1 MAFHLDADLLAF
13 AVTTCTVI
21 FGSKAS
27 LQKNTRP
34 IPTRYDLEELS
45 DSQLTEAQR
54 KYLQPIDEQLR
65 RINYRPDC
73 TFRARN
79 YGSNLMRRY
88 SNPADPASCG
98 LTVVE
103 VKVQSGQT
111 QSVRNANSVEFT
123 TRLADG
129 RVINTRNSPNRSL
142 MDQPPYK
149 IVQDYP
155 NLTDLRELKAK
166 HDVLSAKFGG
176 TCSPP
181 HGALAIFEEMQREHR
196 RFSEYQ
202 VEHGVLR
209 RTANGDAYQITDK
222 VMNRGIR
229 NFFNPFSKRFS
240 VTQAVFSL
248 LLGAVLPLFAILKI
262 APLVATNSYQHAL
275 PFAGPALAIA
285 ACYALTGAIL
295 GFACNAQS
303 FVWVMLITYAPAH
316 LMAGNSLGW
325 FPYST
330 LAFYAAYAVSQAKQR
345 RELVFE
351 SQGDRP

>member
-27 LQKNTRP
+27 LQTNTRP

-45 DSQLTEAQR
+45 DSQLTDAQR

-79 YGSNLMRRY
+79 YGTNLMRRY

-103 VKVQSGQT
+103 VKIQSGQV
-111 QSVRNANSVEFT
+111 QNVRNANSVEFT

-129 RVINTRNSPNRSL
+129 RVVSTRNSPNKSL
-142 MDQPPYK
+142 MDNPPYK
-149 IVQDYP
+149 IVQDFP
-155 NLTDLRELKAK
+155 NLTDLQALKKA
-166 HDVLSAKFGG
+166 HDALATKVGGG
-176 TCSPP
+176 TRTPP
-181 HGALAIFEEMQREHR
+181 YGAAAIFDEVQREHTK
-196 RFSEYQ
+196 FSEYQ

-209 RTANGDAYQITDK
+209 RTPTGDAYQITEK

-240 VTQAVFSL
+240 ITQAVFSVL
-248 LLGAVLPLFAILKI
+248 VGAVLPLFGILKL
-262 APLVATNSYQHAL
+262 APLVAASAYEHAL
-275 PFAGPALAIA
+275 PFAGATLAIA
-285 ACYALTGAIL
+285 AGYALTGAIL

-303 FVWVMLITYAPAH
+303 FAWVMLITYLPAH
-316 LMAGNSLGW
+316 LVAADSLGW

-330 LAFYAAYAVSQAKQR
+330 LAFYVAYMVTQAKQR
-345 RELVFE
+345 RELVLQ
-351 SQGDRP
+351 S

>member
-21 FGSKAS
+21 FGSKSS
-27 LQKNTRP
+27 LQKNTRH
-34 IPTRYDLEELS
+34 IPARYDLEEIP
-45 DSQLTEAQR
+45 DPQLTEAQR
-54 KYLQPIDEQLR
+54 KYLQPIDEQLGR
-65 RINYRPDC
+65 MNYRPDC
-73 TFRARN
+73 TFRAKN

-103 VKVQSGQT
+103 IKVQAGGT

-129 RVINTRNSPNRSL
+129 RAVSTRNSPNKSL
-142 MDQPPYK
+142 MDQPPYR

-155 NLTDLRELKAK
+155 NLTDLRELKTK
-166 HDVLSAKFGG
+166 HDALAAKFGG
-176 TCSPP
+176 TSSPP
-181 HGALAIFEEMQREHR
+181 YGAAAIFDEMQREHT

-209 RTANGDAYQITDK
+209 RTPAGDAYQITER

-240 VTQAVFSL
+240 VTQAVFSV
-248 LLGAVLPLFAILKI
+248 LLGAVLPLFGILKI
-262 APLVATNSYQHAL
+262 APVVATSSSEHAL
-275 PFAGPALAIA
+275 PFAGATVAIA
-285 ACYALTGAIL
+285 LCYALTGAIL

-303 FVWVMLITYAPAH
+303 FVWVMLITYVPAH
-316 LMAGNSLGW
+316 LVAGNSLGW
-325 FPYST
+325 LPYST
-330 LAFYAAYAVSQAKQR
+330 LAFYVAYTVSQAKQR
-345 RELVFE
+345 RELVLQ
-351 SQGDRP
+351 S

>member
-1 MAFHLDADLLAF
+1 MAFHPDADLLAF
-13 AVTTCTVI
+13 AATACTVI
-21 FGSKAS
+21 FASKAS

-34 IPTRYDLEELS
+34 IPTRYDLAEIP

-54 KYLQPIDEQLR
+54 KYLQPIDEQLEKL
-65 RINYRPDC
+65 NYRPDC
-73 TFRARN
+73 TFRAKN

-103 VKVQSGQT
+103 VKVQAGQT

-129 RVINTRNSPNRSL
+129 RVVSTRNSPNKSL
-142 MDQPPYK
+142 MDPPRYK
-149 IVQDYP
+149 IVQDFP
-155 NLTDLRELKAK
+155 SLTDLAELKRK
-166 HDVLSAKFGG
+166 HDAVAAKFGG

-181 HGALAIFEEMQREHR
+181 YGAAAIFDEVQREHT

-202 VEHGVLR
+202 VEHGGFR
-209 RTANGDAYQITDK
+209 RTPSGDAYQITEK

-240 VTQAVFSL
+240 LTQAVFSV
-248 LLGAVLPLFAILKI
+248 LLGAALPLFGILKI
-262 APLVATNSYQHAL
+262 APVVATSSYQHAL
-275 PFAGPALAIA
+275 PFAGGATLVIAL
-285 ACYALTGAIL
+285 CYALTGAIL
-295 GFACNAQS
+295 GLACNAQS
-303 FVWVMLITYAPAH
+303 FVWVMLITYLPAH
-316 LMAGNSLGW
+316 LVAGNNLGW

-330 LAFYAAYAVSQAKQR
+330 LAFYVAYTVSQAKQR
-345 RELVFE
+345 RQVVLQ
-351 SQGDRP
+351 S

>member
-1 MAFHLDADLLAF
+1 MAIHLDADLLAF
-13 AVTTCTVI
+13 TVTTFTVI
-21 FGSKAS
+21 FGSKSS

-34 IPTRYDLEELS
+34 IPTRYDLEEIP

-54 KYLQPIDEQLR
+54 KYLQPIDEQLAR
-65 RINYRPDC
+65 MNYRPDC
-73 TFRARN
+73 TFRAKN

-88 SNPADPASCG
+88 SNPADAASCG

-103 VKVQSGQT
+103 VKVQAGQT

-129 RVINTRNSPNRSL
+129 RVVSTRNSPNKSL
-142 MDQPPYK
+142 MDNPPYK
-149 IVQDYP
+149 IVQDFP
-155 NLTDLRELKAK
+155 NLTDLRALKK
-166 HDVLSAKFGG
+166 EHDVLAGKSSGG
-176 TCSPP
+176 TCTPP
-181 HGALAIFEEMQREHR
+181 YGAAAIFDEVQREHT

-209 RTANGDAYQITDK
+209 RTPTGDAYQITEK

-248 LLGAVLPLFAILKI
+248 LVGAVLPLFAILKI
-262 APLVATNSYQHAL
+262 APLVATSSYEHTL
-275 PFAGPALAIA
+275 PFAGTTLAIA
-285 ACYALTGAIL
+285 LCYALTGAIL

-303 FVWVMLITYAPAH
+303 FVWIMLITYVPAH

-330 LAFYAAYAVSQAKQR
+330 LAFYVAYSVSQAKRR
-345 RELVFE
+345 RELVLQ
-351 SQGDRP
+351 S

>member
-34 IPTRYDLEELS
+34 IPTRYDLEEIP
-45 DSQLTEAQR
+45 DSLLTEAQR
-54 KYLQPIDEQLR
+54 KYLQPIDEQLER
-65 RINYRPDC
+65 MNYHPDC
-73 TFRARN
+73 TFRAKN

-98 LTVVE
+98 LTAVE
-103 VKVQSGQT
+103 VKVQAGQT

-129 RVINTRNSPNRSL
+129 RLVSTRNSPNKSL

-149 IVQDYP
+149 VVQDFP
-155 NLTDLRELKAK
+155 NLTNLRELKKK
-166 HDVLSAKFGG
+166 HDGLAAKFGG

-181 HGALAIFEEMQREHR
+181 YGATAIFDEVQREHA
-196 RFSEYQ
+196 RFSDYQ
-202 VEHGVLR
+202 VVHGVLR
-209 RTANGDAYQITDK
+209 RTPTGDAYQITEK

-240 VTQAVFSL
+240 VIQAVFSVL
-248 LLGAVLPLFAILKI
+248 VGAVLPLFGILKI
-262 APLVATNSYQHAL
+262 APVVATSAYEHTL
-275 PFAGPALAIA
+275 PFAGATLAIA
-285 ACYALTGAIL
+285 LCYALTGAIL
-295 GFACNAQS
+295 GFARNAQS
-303 FVWVMLITYAPAH
+303 FVWVMLITYVPAH
-316 LMAGNSLGW
+316 MVAGNSLGW

-330 LAFYAAYAVSQAKQR
+330 LTFYVAYTVSQAKQR
-345 RELVFE
+345 RELVLQ
-351 SQGDRP
+351 S

>member
-13 AVTTCTVI
+13 AVTTGTVI

-27 LQKNTRP
+27 IQKNTRP
-34 IPTRYDLEELS
+34 IPARYDLEEIS
-45 DSQLTEAQR
+45 DAQLAEAQR
-54 KYLQPIDEQLR
+54 KYLQPIDEQLGSM
-65 RINYRPDC
+65 NYRPDC
-73 TFRARN
+73 TFRAAN

-103 VKVQSGQT
+103 VKVQAGQR

-129 RVINTRNSPNRSL
+129 RMVSTRNSPNKSL
-142 MDQPPYK
+142 MDQPPYR
-149 IVQDYP
+149 IVQDFP
-155 NLTDLRELKAK
+155 NLTDLRELKTK
-166 HDVLSAKFGG
+166 HDALAAKFGL
-176 TCSPP
+176 TSSPP
-181 HGALAIFEEMQREHR
+181 YGAAAIFDEMQREHTK
-196 RFSEYQ
+196 FSEYQ

-209 RTANGDAYQITDK
+209 RTPAGDAYQITEK

-248 LLGAVLPLFAILKI
+248 LLGAVLPLFGILKI
-262 APLVATNSYQHAL
+262 APAVAASSYQHAL
-275 PFAGPALAIA
+275 PFAGATVAIA
-285 ACYALTGAIL
+285 LCYALAGAIL

-303 FVWVMLITYAPAH
+303 FVWVMLITYLPAH
-316 LMAGNSLGW
+316 LVAGNLGW

-330 LAFYAAYAVSQAKQR
+330 LAFYVAYTVSQAKQR
-345 RELVFE
+345 RELVLQ
-351 SQGDRP
+351 S